1 MSNWNLIDWR
11 PDNIN
16 RINSPDVWDDIYK
29 NKAIPEALKMQL
41 LREQPK
47 LLGKAVEFAIY
58 FSPEGY
64 ATLSAFSEGLAYSNG
79 GIQWDCIGGEKI
91 EKKLHGQRMKFFPVE
106 EDFGSY
112 FTQSVA
118 SNMDRAHLDVV
129 ANIDKSKI
137 TDSARISVV
146 WDSYGI
152 AVDFNYSYDESLG
165 YGESVLC
172 FAEIY
177 DDGMPDEIAWKKAKD
192 IGLALKNKYNLPLD
206 IAKDEAFIVSKRSS
220 LNFQIQ
226 SASNRAAESQ
236 NSDKSPVKEP
246 NSER

>member
-16 RINSPDVWDDIYK
+16 RINSPEVWDDIYK
-29 NKAIPEALKMQL
+29 NKVIPEDLKKQL

-47 LLGKAVEFAIY
+47 LFGKAVEFAIY
-58 FSPEGY
+58 FSSEGY

-79 GIQWDCIGGEKI
+79 GIQWACIGGEKI
-91 EKKLHGQRMKFFPVE
+91 EKKLHGQRMKFFPIE
-106 EDFGSY
+106 ADFGSN
-112 FTQSVA
+112 FTQSVV
-118 SNMDRAHLDVV
+118 SNTDRANLDVI

-152 AVDFNYSYDESLG
+152 AVDFNFSYDEAMG

-172 FAEIY
+172 FCEPYA
-177 DDGMPDEIAWKKAKD
+177 DGFPDETTWKEAQD
-192 IGLALKNKYNLPLD
+192 VGLALKNKYNLPID
-206 IAKDEAFIVSKRSS
+206 IAKDEVFIASMRSS
-220 LNFQIQ
+220 LDSQIQ
-226 SASNRAAESQ
+226 SAESRAVAQQPSQ
-236 NSDKSPVKEP
+236 EQSVKTP
-246 NSER
+246 ER